1 MPTLLVLRDPV
12 ASELLAGRLR
22 DVGWLAVAAPCLAFE
37 AVPPDDALLAPLRAA
52 AADLLVT
59 TPRSLPALLA
69 AGVPDAWRVL
79 ALAPSTSRALR
90 AAGLRVDVEV
100 EGGGAALVAFARP
113 GPVVL
118 ATSDL
123 GGDDVLA
130 ARPDTVVWVT
140 HVTRPPR
147 SLPADALAALSTSY
161 ELLAGSPSALRHLD
175 QLVPGAVARCARALC
190 HGASTADTARA
201 LGAPVVTLARLI
213 DAPPWLVV
221 EPTP

>member
-1 MPTLLVLRDPV
+1 MPPLLVLRDPV

-22 DVGWLAVAAPCLAFE
+22 AVGWPALAAPCLVFE
-37 AVPPDDALLAPLRAA
+37 AVSADDALLAPLRAA
-52 AADLLVT
+52 PADLLVT

-69 AGVPDAWRVL
+69 AGIPDAWRVL
-79 ALAPSTSRALR
+79 ALAPSTSRALL
-90 AAGLRVDVEV
+90 AAGLRVDVAV
-100 EGGGAALVAFARP
+100 EGGGAALVTAARP

-123 GGDDVLA
+123 GGEDVLA
-130 ARPDTVVWVT
+130 ARPDAVVWVT
-140 HVTRPPR
+140 HVTRPPAC
-147 SLPADALAALSTSY
+147 LPADAVAALTADY

-175 QLVPGAVARCARALC
+175 QLLPGAVARCARALC

-201 LGAPVVTLARLI
+201 LGAPVVTPVRLT